1 METRD
6 LNPEAEKPE
15 VAATPATPAEALES
29 QSVAAEAATDETLAQ
44 ATAEDRAEMNLEAVE
59 TQLDEKNLE
68 AEKAVEAVED
78 EPQPVSADTNAAPLD
93 ESKVA
98 AADEKAAEAAP
109 AANLSTKDDVM
120 ARLTRL
126 ATDEAIEISRDEI
139 AHLKQ
144 RFYAIRKL
152 EQEAEMAAHIA

>member
-44 ATAEDRAEMNLEAVE
+44 AAAEDRAEMNLEAVE

-78 EPQPVSADTNAAPLD
+78 EPQPVSAAVPMHIT
-93 ESKVA
+93 
-98 AADEKAAEAAP
+98 
-109 AANLSTKDDVM
+109 
-120 ARLTRL
+120 
-126 ATDEAIEISRDEI
+126 
-139 AHLKQ
+139 
-144 RFYAIRKL
+144 AIRVQSIFFVFIIL
-152 EQEAEMAAHIA
+152 LSFLMCSFLVIV